1 MKLSKKVVLA
11 ASMFLFLI
19 SCKKETGPASSE
31 EAITSA
37 SANREAKEGVG
48 GYVYTS
54 SNEAVGNRVL
64 VYSRTAAGNINY
76 VTSYSTGGNG
86 TGAGLGSQ
94 GAVVLSGDNSILLA
108 VNAGSNSVT
117 SFTIAGGSL
126 QWQSTVSSG
135 GMLPISVTVYN
146 DLVYVLNAG
155 GNGNISGFRLDA
167 DGALH
172 PIAGSTKPLS
182 STAAGPAQVSFVA
195 GGSALAITEKMTNKI
210 ITYTIDGMGKPAVLH
225 SINSS
230 TPTPF
235 GFSVGKEGI
244 IYVSEAAGGAPGAS
258 VVSSYH
264 VNENG
269 TIELVTGSVSA
280 GQTAACWVAATAN
293 EKYIYASNTGSS
305 NLSSFTPVKGQL
317 SVLEAV
323 AGTTGAGSATIDAAL
338 SVNSKFLYVLSSGV
352 NTITVFEVAG
362 DGSLDQVQT
371 VTGLPASTVG
381 MTAK

>member
-1 MKLSKKVVLA
+1 
-11 ASMFLFLI
+11 
-19 SCKKETGPASSE
+19 
-31 EAITSA
+31 
-37 SANREAKEGVG
+37 
-48 GYVYTS
+48 
-54 SNEAVGNRVL
+54 
-64 VYSRTAAGNINY
+64 
-76 VTSYSTGGNG
+76 
-86 TGAGLGSQ
+86 
-94 GAVVLSGDNSILLA
+94 
-108 VNAGSNSVT
+108 
-117 SFTIAGGSL
+117 
-126 QWQSTVSSG
+126 
-135 GMLPISVTVYN
+135 
-146 DLVYVLNAG
+146 
-155 GNGNISGFRLDA
+155 
-167 DGALH
+167 
-172 PIAGSTKPLS
+172 
-182 STAAGPAQVSFVA
+182 
-195 GGSALAITEKMTNKI
+195 
-210 ITYTIDGMGKPAVLH
+210 MGKPAVLH

-352 NTITVFEVAG
+352 NTITVFEVAS
-362 DGSLDQVQT
+362 DGGLDQVQT

-381 MTAK
+381 MAAK